1 MQNAAL
7 SIELDETETPSI
19 WPWVIA
25 AIAFILL
32 CVSVRSDLKH
42 IPRSISLQAHS
53 LAQSMGAS
61 SIDISVDGRDINTSG
76 ILATGVDRENFVQ
89 SLSSIDGARVVVDDM
104 VEFDP
109 REQARL
115 DLLGFKEGLSDINFS
130 QVSFERGSA
139 SLTNESREPLLQLV
153 QVLQAYP
160 QYRIRIAGH
169 TDNTGRAE
177 VNLRISR
184 QRAGSVADFLI
195 DNNIN
200 SNQIISQGYGA
211 TRPIADNSTEAGR
224 AANRRIEISYVN

>member
-7 SIELDETETPSI
+7 PLELDESETPSI

-53 LAQSMGAS
+53 IAQSLGAS
-61 SIDISVDGRDINTSG
+61 NIDITVDGRDISTSG
-76 ILATGVDRENFVQ
+76 TLANGVDRENFVQ
-89 SLSSIDGARVVVDDM
+89 SLTSINGARVVVDDM
-104 VEFDP
+104 IEFDP
-109 REQARL
+109 REQARI

-139 SLTNESREPLLQLV
+139 SLTSESREPLLQLV
-153 QVLQAYP
+153 QVLKAYP
-160 QYRIRIAGH
+160 KFRIRIAGH

-200 SNQIISQGYGA
+200 PNQIISQGYGA

-224 AANRRIEISYVN
+224 SANRRIDISYVN